1 MILTHFILFMAGEAA
16 PAVVLPLWL
25 RPAGAEPGAFE
36 LKSPASVIERGFDW
50 TLAEGE
56 TIISSTWS
64 ISQLVPDDGLA
75 VVAGSARIEGTVTA
89 VKLEG
94 GVFRRTATVTNTIM
108 TSAGQVLTD
117 SFSMR
122 FGPVGAG

>member
-1 MILTHFILFMAGEAA
+1 MITTHFILFMAGAA
-16 PAVVLPLWL
+16 EPVVVLPLW
-25 RPAGAEPGAFE
+25 RQPAGLEPGAFE
-36 LKSPASVIERGFDW
+36 LKSPNSIIERGFDW

-56 TIISSTWS
+56 TIVGSTWS
-64 ISQLVPDDGLA
+64 ISQLDSAGGLT
-75 VVAGSARIEGTVTA
+75 VVADSARIEGAVTT

-108 TSAGQVLTD
+108 TSAGQALVD

-122 FGPVGAG
+122 FGPEAG